1 MSGGWPS
8 ATRRVSQLEVGEDVW
23 EKMLCVCE
31 ESRAIACTYERGV
44 AFCEKTGEP
53 VGDGGVVLRNESSS
67 IALQWNGK
75 NCRPTAQP
83 PPCPG
88 MHRTAGFPP
97 ELLLCDPENV
107 TYSALDFKKGVRET
121 FFSYDVSVWRHG
133 LEFAWC
139 GGARQAIGGLG
150 L

>member
-1 MSGGWPS
+1 MPAAGEL
-8 ATRRVSQLEVGEDVW
+8 ATQVNRDLLPALRDQ
-23 EKMLCVCE
+23 
-31 ESRAIACTYERGV
+31 AIKLYFISIGTYERGV
-44 AFCEKTGEP
+44 AFCDKTGEP
-53 VGDGGVVLRNESSS
+53 VGDGVVVLRNESSS

-121 FFSYDVSVWRHG
+121 FFSYDVSGQALPCLR
-133 LEFAWC
+133 C
-139 GGARQAIGGLG
+139 GAGDRQ
-150 L
+150 